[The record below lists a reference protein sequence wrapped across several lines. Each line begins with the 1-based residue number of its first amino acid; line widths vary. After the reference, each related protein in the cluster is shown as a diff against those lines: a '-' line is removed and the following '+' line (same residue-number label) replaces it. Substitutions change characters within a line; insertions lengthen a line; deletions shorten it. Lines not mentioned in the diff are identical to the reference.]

1 MHIDHAL
8 DDGLAQGGDE
18 LLDRPRAIA
27 DGVANSN
34 AITAFQAMNS
44 FWSYAVE

>member
-18 LLDRPRAIA
+18 LLDRPGAIV
-27 DGVANSN
+27 DDVNNSN
-34 AITAFQAMNS
+34 AIAAFQAMNS
-44 FWSYAVE
+44 FRSYAVA